1 MDEQEVVTA
10 YVSAMRRGAEAED
23 DMMSLFAADAVY
35 IEPFS
40 GTPRESVGREAIR
53 STLRAGWAEPLPDML
68 LDVHEI
74 EVTDRGAR
82 SRWTCTSPAL
92 PGPAQGEDLYT
103 IEDGKI
109 TRLEVRFLE
118 AGD

>member
-1 MDEQEVVTA
+1 MSERDL
-10 YVSAMRRGAEAED
+10 VSHYFDAMRRGAAAED
-23 DMMSLFAADAVY
+23 EMMALFADDATY

-53 STLRAGWAEPLPDML
+53 STLRAGWAEPLPDMV

-92 PGPAQGEDLYT
+92 PEPAEGEDLYT

-109 TRLEVRFLE
+109 TRLEVRFLPE
-118 AGD
+118 K